1 MVRAFISINFTE
13 SNIIQKITEIQDSLQ
28 NSRANLR
35 IVNPKILHMT
45 LEFLGEISEKEIQE
59 VKEILDSINFNSFFL
74 NVNAVNVLPNE
85 KYIRVVYC
93 EINGDVDI
101 LKTIQ
106 KQLRVKLRNC
116 GFKTDN
122 RPFKPHLT
130 IARVKSSQNRKE
142 LMLAIDNLSNFKC
155 GRQEIDSIKLKQSIL
170 KSEGPE
176 YSILHEV
183 SAKN

>member
-1 MVRAFISINFTE
+1 MVRAFISIDFTDP
-13 SNIIQKITEIQDSLQ
+13 NIIQKITEIQDSIQ

-35 IVNPKILHMT
+35 IVNPKLLHMT
-45 LEFLGEISEKEIQE
+45 LEFLGEISEKEIQK
-59 VKEILDSINFNSFFL
+59 VKEILDSTSFNRFFL
-74 NVNAVNVLPNE
+74 DVNAINVLPSE
-85 KYIRVVYC
+85 KHIRVVYC
-93 EINGDVDI
+93 EIKGDVDI

-106 KQLRVKLRNC
+106 KQLRVKLRDC
-116 GFKTDN
+116 GYKTDS

-142 LMLAIDNLSNFKC
+142 LMLAINNLSNIKC

-176 YSILHEV
+176 YSILHEI

>member
-1 MVRAFISINFTE
+1 MVRAFISIDFTDW
-13 SNIIQKITEIQDSLQ
+13 NIIQRITEIQDSIK

-35 IVNPKILHMT
+35 IVNPKLLHMT
-45 LEFLGEISEKEIQE
+45 LEFLGEISEKEIQQ
-59 VKEILDSINFNSFFL
+59 VKEILDSIIFKSFFL
-74 NVNAVNVLPNE
+74 DINAIGVLPNE
-85 KYIRVVYC
+85 KYIRVVHC

-106 KQLRVKLRNC
+106 KQLREKLRNC
-116 GFKTDN
+116 GFKTDS

-142 LMLAIDNLSNFKC
+142 LMLAINNLSNINC
-155 GRQEIDSIKLKQSIL
+155 GRQEIDSIKLKKSIL

-176 YSILHEV
+176 YSILHEI